1 MEQIS
6 EAFNKCFVADFIF
19 SISRT
24 PKDKQNN
31 TGKLFV
37 AKNRNG
43 PDGDVYNIFMQ
54 TANVNIKVL
63 NTPNA
68 ANGTSQVPANPV
80 VLDSKM
86 QKELLQKTYEKFR
99 RKGVAKP

>member
-6 EAFNKCFVADFIF
+6 EAFSKCFVADFIF

-24 PKDKQNN
+24 IKDKQNN
-31 TGKLFV
+31 TGKMFV

-43 PDGDVYNIFMQ
+43 PDGDVYDIFMQ
-54 TANVNIKVL
+54 PANVKIKVV
-63 NTPNA
+63 NKPSA
-68 ANGTSQVPANPV
+68 VAQIPMNPV

-86 QKELLQKTYEKFR
+86 QKELLQEKYEKLR
-99 RKGVAKP
+99 QKGVKP